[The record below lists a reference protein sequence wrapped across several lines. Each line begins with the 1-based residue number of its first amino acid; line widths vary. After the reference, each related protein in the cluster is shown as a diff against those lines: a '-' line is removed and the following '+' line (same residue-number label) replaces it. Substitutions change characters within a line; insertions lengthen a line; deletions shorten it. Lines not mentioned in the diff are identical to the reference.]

1 MTVSHIVNVEFQVEV
16 TGDFTAEEA
25 EQIVTEGIALPPT
38 AKVDSLDVWAKPTKT
53 SAAAAAERGLIHAVH
68 S

>member
-1 MTVSHIVNVEFQVEV
+1 MRHIINVEFQVEV

-25 EQIVTEGIALPPT
+25 EQVVSEGLALPPN
-38 AKVDSLDVWAKPTKT
+38 AKIDSLGVWANPTKAN
-53 SAAAAAERGLIHAVH
+53 AAAAAERGLIHAVH